1 MGLPGAPYCAPQTV
15 ATACIRLA
23 LLRARLP
30 HLPLVS
36 PPPLPLLPFTQRH
49 LEILLYQRFDGG
61 SSGAIW
67 KALNNSG
74 LQSTSLNASRKAVDD
89 GFLLEVE
96 LAQIM
101 SVFKL
106 NLPAECCDPSQLGRI
121 RSATLLPLATAASV
135 CRQHGRSTA
144 SMAWLRAFAQVSVPR
159 FFFFS
164 ISLPSPSVDS
174 LLSRSSPPLASL
186 ASAHP
191 SHVGAAGRGRGGR
204 GRRLLRSR
212 PARQAGRARL

>member
-1 MGLPGAPYCAPQTV
+1 MS
-15 ATACIRLA
+15 
-23 LLRARLP
+23 
-30 HLPLVS
+30 LVS

-89 GFLLEVE
+89 DFLLQEE

-106 NLPAECCDPSQLGRI
+106 NLPVECCDPSQLGRI
-121 RSATLLPLATAASV
+121 RSTTLLPLATAASV

-144 SMAWLRAFAQVSVPR
+144 SMAWLRAFAQVSVPP
-159 FFFFS
+159 FFS
-164 ISLPSPSVDS
+164 S
-174 LLSRSSPPLASL
+174 LLSLSFPVRRFAAKPLASPL
-186 ASAHP
+186 ASRASAHP
-191 SHVGAAGRGRGGR
+191 SHVGAAGGGR
-204 GRRLLRSR
+204 
-212 PARQAGRARL
+212 AGCG

>member
-1 MGLPGAPYCAPQTV
+1 MGLPGAPYCTPHPL
-15 ATACIRLA
+15 ACT
-23 LLRARLP
+23 LLRTSPTRVHGRLIS
-30 HLPLVS
+30 LSFRSLRS
-36 PPPLPLLPFTQRH
+36 LFAQRH

-89 GFLLEVE
+89 DFLLQEE

-135 CRQHGRSTA
+135 CRQYGRSTA
-144 SMAWLRAFAQVSVPR
+144 SMAWLRAFAQVSDPTPASCHSR
-159 FFFFS
+159 F
-164 ISLPSPSVDS
+164 
-174 LLSRSSPPLASL
+174 PPF
-186 ASAHP
+186 
-191 SHVGAAGRGRGGR
+191 AA
-204 GRRLLRSR
+204 
-212 PARQAGRARL
+212 

>member
-1 MGLPGAPYCAPQTV
+1 M
-15 ATACIRLA
+15 
-23 LLRARLP
+23 
-30 HLPLVS
+30 
-36 PPPLPLLPFTQRH
+36 QRH

-106 NLPAECCDPSQLGRI
+106 NLPAECCDPSQLGPSAPPPFSLSPRQL
-121 RSATLLPLATAASV
+121 RSAGSTAAPLPP
-135 CRQHGRSTA
+135 
-144 SMAWLRAFAQVSVPR
+144 WLGCAP
-159 FFFFS
+159 
-164 ISLPSPSVDS
+164 
-174 LLSRSSPPLASL
+174 
-186 ASAHP
+186 
-191 SHVGAAGRGRGGR
+191 
-204 GRRLLRSR
+204 LLR
-212 PARQAGRARL
+212 